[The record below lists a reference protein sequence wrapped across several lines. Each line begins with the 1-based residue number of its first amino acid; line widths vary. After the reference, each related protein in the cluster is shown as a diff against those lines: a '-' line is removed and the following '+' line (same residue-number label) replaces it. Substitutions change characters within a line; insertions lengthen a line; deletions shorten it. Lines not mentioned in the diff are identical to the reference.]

1 MKSNNHQNRQQTI
14 DRMRKKN
21 TINKGGTK
29 ICLVLLIQ
37 NQPNTIYNLL
47 DSLKSIVDM
56 ISIIDLS
63 NDPNNDL
70 IKSILN
76 WSTNNSNIPIKIT
89 NDQYKNLSYNKTN
102 SIKISKKE
110 FSNTDYFLL
119 SELDFIWDINNFD
132 KNSLLEDKYDVIQN
146 INYYQ
151 STRLLSTKI
160 NWLCH
165 LNSYEYWTD
174 INDKINNKGHLLT
187 TLSINNDNN
196 DCEESL
202 SLLYEDLNIPNISK
216 YDKSRIKF
224 YLGFLLKEI
233 DMFEEAINYSTERIK
248 EGGCKEEIYYSIYNI
263 GLSYE
268 KWGWKIKK
276 CIKYINLTDKTD
288 DNIKFIEKWNP
299 KNLEINDLLTE
310 SAKLFNVAIY
320 NYKKAY
326 EFLPSRSESLYNSAK
341 LYRRLEVNEIC
352 ILAYQTI
359 MIGNK
364 IKYPTDYLF
373 VNKACYDYLFD
384 FELMMIAYLIPD
396 KKLEGKAAL
405 IRLLKRTDLPNK
417 IKENIKT
424 KMEYYI

>member
-1 MKSNNHQNRQQTI
+1 MKSNNRQNPQKTI

-29 ICLVLLIQ
+29 ICLVILIQ

-47 DSLKSIVDM
+47 NSLKSIVDM

-63 NDPNNDL
+63 NNPNNDI
-70 IKSILN
+70 IKSISD
-76 WSTNNSNIPIKIT
+76 WSTNNSNIPIKIS

-110 FSNTDYFLL
+110 FSNADYFLL
-119 SELDFIWDINNFD
+119 SELDFIWDTNNFD
-132 KNSLLEDKYDVIQN
+132 KNSLVEEKYDVIQN
-146 INYYQ
+146 MNYHQ
-151 STRLLSTKI
+151 STRLLSAKI

-174 INDKINNKGHLLT
+174 INNKINNKGNLLPS
-187 TLSINNDNN
+187 LSINNNDNK
-196 DCEESL
+196 EEKI
-202 SLLYEDLNIPNISK
+202 SLLYEDLNTPNISK

-224 YLGFLLKEI
+224 YLGCLLKEV
-233 DMFEEAINYSTERIK
+233 DMFEEAINFSNERIN
-248 EGGCKEEIYYSIYNI
+248 EGGCKEEIYYAIYNI

-288 DNIKFIEKWNP
+288 DDIKFIEKWDS
-299 KNLEINDLLTE
+299 KNLEVNDLLTE
-310 SAKLFNVAIY
+310 SAKLFNLAIY

-326 EFLPSRSESLYNSAK
+326 DFRPSRSESLYNTAK
-341 LYRRLEVNEIC
+341 LYRRLKVNEIY

-359 MIGNK
+359 MIANK
-364 IKYPTDYLF
+364 VKYPTDYLF
-373 VNKACYDYLFD
+373 VNKPCYDYLLD

-396 KKLEGKAAL
+396 KKIEGKTAL
-405 IRLLKRTDLPNK
+405 IRLLKTPNLPNK

-424 KMEYYI
+424 KMKYYV